1 MCAIL
6 TKHLDAKHNC
16 LSITKKSR
24 SMMLSHLK
32 FKRNLGNCC
41 YDNGVAM
48 QIIDIFPL
56 LSAFY
61 A

>member
-1 MCAIL
+1 
-6 TKHLDAKHNC
+6 
-16 LSITKKSR
+16 
-24 SMMLSHLK
+24 MLSHLK

-61 A
+61 AWQTREIHISQAQKC